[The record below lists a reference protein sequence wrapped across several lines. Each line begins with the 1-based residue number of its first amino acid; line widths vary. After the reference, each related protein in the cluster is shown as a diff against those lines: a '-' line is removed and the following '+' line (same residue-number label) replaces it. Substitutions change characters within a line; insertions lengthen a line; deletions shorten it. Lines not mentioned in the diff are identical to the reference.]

1 MAQNIGQAYVQ
12 IVPSSDGIS
21 GSIEKVLGGEAA
33 SAGQKTGSVL
43 AKGIGGALLGGT
55 AAVTAGVAAISG
67 AVIKGTSDLG
77 AYGDNIDKM
86 SQKMGISAQGYQ
98 EWEAVMQHS
107 GTSMETMKASMKT
120 LANAVENGNGAFDR
134 IGLSMEQISTMS
146 QEDLFSATIAG
157 LQNVDNET
165 ERTYLAGQLLGRGA
179 TELGALLNTSAEDTQ
194 AMKDRVHELG
204 GVMSD
209 EAVKNAA
216 AFQDNLQDLQTA
228 IAGVGRGMV
237 ADLLPGVNQIMAGF
251 TSMIAGEENATAQIS
266 AGFSSLFS
274 NLSGIIGQIVNTM
287 SAMMPQIVNTIVE
300 VLPQIVSMGV
310 QLVVSLASALVQAA
324 PQLLSAVMQILSDTL
339 SQLSAALTSDAPTVG
354 TSGVNDFITGIMS
367 ALPEVIS
374 QGMEIITNLLN
385 GILEAMPDIITGAG
399 EAITTFVGSLMES
412 LPQIWESG
420 TQMLLSVVQGI
431 TQNLPQ
437 IVTAVVQVI
446 GMLTQTILT
455 HLPEILQSG
464 VKILLEL
471 IAGLIQTI
479 PDVVAAIPQI
489 IQSIVNTF
497 GEFDWAEIG
506 HNIMEGIKTGILSKI
521 DSVIEAAKSGAQ
533 RVLDAAKGF
542 LQIGSPSKVFARE
555 VGRWIPEGIA
565 VGIRENIDSVTDE
578 MRKAADLTEMAYQS
592 ALSVSAPELSAAS
605 SDTNATLAL
614 ILQMLM
620 QYFPEFEQNK
630 GLNGTDIYNIVNRQM
645 GMAVIS

>member
-1 MAQNIGQAYVQ
+1 MPQNIGQAYVQ

-21 GSIEKVLGGEAA
+21 GSIEKVLSGEAA
-33 SAGQKTGSVL
+33 SAGKATGSVL
-43 AKGIGGALLGGT
+43 ASGIGSALLGGT
-55 AAVTAGVAAISG
+55 AVVAAGVTAVSG
-67 AVIKGTSDLG
+67 AVVKGVTDLG

-86 SQKMGISAQGYQ
+86 SQKMGISAEAYQ
-98 EWEAVMQHS
+98 EWDAVLQHS
-107 GTSMETMKASMKT
+107 GSSIEAMKPAFKNLATLATNNAAAFEALGISEEQVASM
-120 LANAVENGNGAFDR
+120 
-134 IGLSMEQISTMS
+134 ST
-146 QEDLFSATIAG
+146 EELFAATISG
-157 LQNVDNET
+157 LQGMGEGA
-165 ERTYLAGQLLGRGA
+165 ERTALATELLGRAGMDM
-179 TELGALLNTSAEDTQ
+179 GALLNTSAAETQ
-194 AMKDRVHELG
+194 AMRDRVHELG

-209 EAVKNAA
+209 EAIKNAA

-228 IAGVGRGMV
+228 IGSIGRGL
-237 ADLLPGVNQIMAGF
+237 AAELLPGVNDVLAGF
-251 TSMIAGEENATAQIS
+251 TSLVAGEEGATVQIS
-266 AGFSSLFS
+266 AGFSSLFT
-274 NLSGIIGQIVNTM
+274 NLSGIISQIVSTM
-287 SAMMPQIVNTIVE
+287 STMMPQIVNTIVE
-300 VLPQIVSMGV
+300 VLPQVVSMGV

-339 SQLSAALTSDAPTVG
+339 SQLSSALTASAPTVG
-354 TSGVNDFITGIMS
+354 TGGVNDFITGIMS

-374 QGMEIITNLLN
+374 QGMEIITNLITGLTN
-385 GILEAMPDIITGAG
+385 AMPGLITGAG
-399 EAITTFVGSLMES
+399 EAISTFIGSLMEA
-412 LPQIWESG
+412 LPQILESG
-420 TQMLLSVVQGI
+420 TQMLLSIVQGI
-431 TQNLPQ
+431 VENLPQ

-446 GMLTQTILT
+446 SMLTQTIVT

-464 VKILLEL
+464 IKILLEL
-471 IAGLIQTI
+471 LAGLIQAI
-479 PDVVAAIPQI
+479 PDLVAGIPQI

-497 GEFDWAEIG
+497 GDFDWSEIG
-506 HNIMEGIKTGILSKI
+506 HNIMEGIKNGILSKI

-542 LQIGSPSKVFARE
+542 LQIGSPSRVFARE

-565 VGIRENIDSVTDE
+565 VGIRENMDSVTDE

>member
-1 MAQNIGQAYVQ
+1 MPQNIGQAYVQ

-21 GSIEKVLGGEAA
+21 GSIEKVLSGEAA
-33 SAGQKTGSVL
+33 SAGKATGSVL
-43 AKGIGGALLGGT
+43 ASGIGSALLGGT
-55 AAVTAGVAAISG
+55 AVVAAGVTAVSG
-67 AVIKGTSDLG
+67 AVVKGVTDLG

-86 SQKMGISAQGYQ
+86 SQKMGISAEAYQ
-98 EWEAVMQHS
+98 EWDAVLQHS
-107 GTSMETMKASMKT
+107 GSSIEAMKPAFKNLATLATNNAAAFEALGISEEQVASM
-120 LANAVENGNGAFDR
+120 
-134 IGLSMEQISTMS
+134 ST
-146 QEDLFSATIAG
+146 EELFAATISG
-157 LQNVDNET
+157 LQGMGEGA
-165 ERTYLAGQLLGRGA
+165 ERTALATELLGRAGMDM
-179 TELGALLNTSAEDTQ
+179 GALLNTSAAETQ
-194 AMKDRVHELG
+194 AMRDRVHELG

-209 EAVKNAA
+209 EAIKNAA

-228 IAGVGRGMV
+228 IGSIGRGL
-237 ADLLPGVNQIMAGF
+237 AAELLPGVNDVLAGF
-251 TSMIAGEENATAQIS
+251 TSLVAGEEGATVQIS
-266 AGFSSLFS
+266 AGFSSLFT
-274 NLSGIIGQIVNTM
+274 NLSGIISQIVSTM
-287 SAMMPQIVNTIVE
+287 STMMPQIVNTIVE
-300 VLPQIVSMGV
+300 VLPQVVSMGV

-497 GEFDWAEIG
+497 GDFDWSEIG
-506 HNIMEGIKTGILSKI
+506 HNIMEGIKNGILSKI

-542 LQIGSPSKVFARE
+542 LQIGSPSRVFARE

-565 VGIRENIDSVTDE
+565 VGIRENMDSVTDE

-592 ALSVSAPELSAAS
+592 ALSISAPELSAAS